1 MTSAGSAARGSAS
14 VEVAILL
21 PAFIMLMV
29 VASFVGRVT
38 IAQNAVDLAA
48 HDGARAASI
57 ERESGLAAAAA
68 TDAANDTLDELDV
81 LCVNR
86 TITPAVDAAFANDEL
101 GPQDGP
107 PPVVTVTVECVLDF
121 VGFPFIG
128 STTTTVRASYTS
140 PLDWYRGRSL

>member
-1 MTSAGSAARGSAS
+1 MISSRERGSAS

-48 HDGARAASI
+48 HDAARAASI
-57 ERESGLAAAAA
+57 EREGDLAAAAA

-81 LCVNR
+81 LCASR
-86 TITPAVDAAFANDEL
+86 TIIPDVAGAFANADF
-101 GPQDGP
+101 GPQEGA
-107 PPVVTVTVECVLDF
+107 PPVVTVTVECTLDF
-121 VGFPFIG
+121 AGFPLLDFATHDV
-128 STTTTVRASYTS
+128 SARYTS
-140 PLDWYRGRSL
+140 PLDWYRGRSLR

>member
-1 MTSAGSAARGSAS
+1 MSERGSAS

-48 HDGARAASI
+48 HDAARAASI
-57 ERESGLAAAAA
+57 EREGDLAAAAA
-68 TDAANDTLDELDV
+68 TDAATDTLDELGV
-81 LCVNR
+81 LCASR
-86 TITPAVDAAFANDEL
+86 TITPDVSDAFANDDF

-107 PPVVTVTVECVLDF
+107 PPVVTVTVDCTLNF
-121 VGFPFIG
+121 VGFPFLDF
-128 STTTTVRASYTS
+128 TTTTVSSRYTS
-140 PLDWYRGRSL
+140 PLDWYRGRSLG

>member
-1 MTSAGSAARGSAS
+1 MKLPGDRGAAS

-48 HDGARAASI
+48 HDAARAASI
-57 ERESGLAAAAA
+57 EREGDLAAAAA

-81 LCVNR
+81 LCASR
-86 TITPAVDAAFANDEL
+86 TITPDVTNAFGNNDF

-107 PPVVTVTVECVLDF
+107 PPVVTVTVDCALDF
-121 VGFPFIG
+121 TGFPFLDL
-128 STTTTVRASYTS
+128 TTTTVSARYTS
-140 PLDWYRGRSL
+140 PLDWYRGRSLG